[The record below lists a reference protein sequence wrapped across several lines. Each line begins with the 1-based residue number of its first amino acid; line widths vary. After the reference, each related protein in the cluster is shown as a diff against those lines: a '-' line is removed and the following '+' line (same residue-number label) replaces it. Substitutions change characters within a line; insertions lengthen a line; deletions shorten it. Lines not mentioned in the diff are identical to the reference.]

1 MFVGPQN
8 RTSGKPAP
16 AVFPEIRNTQED
28 IQMAETVKKA
38 KAPAKPRKGSTTT
51 TTTAGKKANGSAEP
65 FKMPTPSHDEIAQ
78 LARKYWAER
87 GYTDGSHEED
97 WFRAEQELRAKA
109 S

>member
-1 MFVGPQN
+1 
-8 RTSGKPAP
+8 
-16 AVFPEIRNTQED
+16 
-28 IQMAETVKKA
+28 MAETVKKA
-38 KAPAKPRKGSTTT
+38 KAPAKTRKASTTT
-51 TTTAGKKANGSAEP
+51 ATTAAKKVKAPAAP
-65 FKMPTPSHDEIAQ
+65 AKAFKMPTPSHDEIAE